1 LRICRHTL
9 SIPMKN
15 SFRRHV
21 VTVGALTGISR
32 ILGFVRDMV
41 TAWLLG
47 AGPLADAFFVA
58 FRIPNLL
65 RRFMAE
71 GAVSVA
77 FVPVFNEAKE
87 TDGLEKA
94 LSMFRDVMTLM
105 FYSLIA
111 VVILGEV
118 VAPALV
124 AAIAPGFYH
133 DPIFATTV
141 HLTRIMFPFILL
153 IGIVALF
160 MGVLNS
166 LGHFAAPAAAP
177 IILNI
182 FMIGVPVVGYVL
194 VPIFKSPADA
204 LAWGVMIGGVA
215 QIVLQIPALRRY
227 KVPLSLSR
235 DFHNPRIRQVTR
247 LMGVAAIGA
256 SQYQLGVFIGT
267 LLASLLA
274 TGSVSYL
281 WYANRLVELPLGIFA
296 FAVGNVVLPAMS
308 TASARMDYKRLA
320 ALMRGSLTT
329 VLLFTIPATIGL
341 IVLAEPIISILFM
354 RGKFTMGD
362 VLNTAL
368 ALQMYALALWA
379 IGYTRIQNQAL
390 YAMQQ
395 AKLVVNIGWLS
406 QGLNILLSIVLMQF
420 LRHAGIALASTIA
433 VFFQL
438 VCFHV
443 VLARKDI
450 SLDKPFFQTCG
461 KMLLAAGAMGV
472 CLYPFVLNRFWMK
485 GLNAHSL
492 GMLTLCV
499 VLAIGVYFA
508 SLWLMGIRS
517 IHRKT

>member
-1 LRICRHTL
+1 
-9 SIPMKN
+9 MKS
-15 SFRRHV
+15 SFRRHIA
-21 VTVGALTGISR
+21 TVGALTGISR

-47 AGPLADAFFVA
+47 ASPLADAFFVA

-94 LSMFRDVMTLM
+94 LAMFRDVMTLM
-105 FYSLIA
+105 FYCLIA
-111 VVILGEV
+111 VVILGEII
-118 VAPALV
+118 APAMV

-133 DPIFATTV
+133 EPIFNTAV

-153 IGIVALF
+153 VGIVALF

-182 FMIGVPVVGYVL
+182 FMIGVPIAGYVL
-194 VPIFKSPADA
+194 IPLFQTPADA
-204 LAWGVMIGGVA
+204 LAWGVIIGGVA
-215 QIVLQIPALRRY
+215 QLVLQIPVLRRY

-256 SQYQLGVFIGT
+256 SQYQIGVFIGT

-274 TGSVSYL
+274 AGSVSYL
-281 WYANRLVELPLGIFA
+281 WYANRLVELPLGVFA

-308 TASARMDYKRLA
+308 TASAHMDFERLGV
-320 ALMRGSLTT
+320 LMRGSLRT
-329 VLLFTIPATIGL
+329 VLLFTIPATVGL
-341 IVLAEPIISILFM
+341 ILLAEPIIAILFM
-354 RGKFTMGD
+354 RGRFGMGD
-362 VLNTAL
+362 VVNTAL

-406 QGLNILLSIVLMQF
+406 QGLNILLSIVLMQP
-420 LRHAGIALASTIA
+420 LRHAGIALASSISVA
-433 VFFQL
+433 FQL
-438 VCFHV
+438 ICFHV
-443 VLARKDI
+443 ILSRKGI
-450 SLDKPFFQTCG
+450 GLNRAFFKTCG
-461 KMLLAAGAMGV
+461 KMLLASGAMGV
-472 CLYPFVLNRFWMK
+472 CIYPFLLKRFWTA
-485 GLNAHSL
+485 GLNPQSL
-492 GMLTLCV
+492 GVLTLCV
-499 VLAIGVYFA
+499 ALAIGVYFA
-508 SLWLMGIRS
+508 ALWAMGVRDVPGRRPS
-517 IHRKT
+517 NGH

>member
-1 LRICRHTL
+1 
-9 SIPMKN
+9 
-15 SFRRHV
+15 
-21 VTVGALTGISR
+21 
-32 ILGFVRDMV
+32 MV

-47 AGPLADAFFVA
+47 ASPLADAFFVA

-71 GAVSVA
+71 GAISVA
-77 FVPVFNEAKE
+77 FVPVFNEVKE

-94 LSMFRDVMTLM
+94 LQMFRDIMTLM
-105 FYSLIA
+105 FYCLVA
-111 VVILGEV
+111 VVILGEII
-118 VAPALV
+118 APAMV

-133 DPIFATTV
+133 DPIFDTTV

-182 FMIGVPVVGYVL
+182 FMIGVPIVGHVL
-194 VPIFKSPADA
+194 IPVFRSPADA
-204 LAWGVMIGGVA
+204 LAWGVIIGGMA
-215 QIVLQIPALRRY
+215 QIVLQIPVLLRY
-227 KVPLSLSR
+227 KVPLKLSSGFR
-235 DFHNPRIRQVTR
+235 SPRIRQVTR

-256 SQYQLGVFIGT
+256 SQYQIGVFVGT

-274 TGSVSYL
+274 AGSVSYL
-281 WYANRLVELPLGIFA
+281 WYANRLVELPLGVFA

-308 TASARMDYKRLA
+308 TASARMDYDQLA
-320 ALMRGSLTT
+320 ALMRGSLRS

-341 IVLAEPIISILFM
+341 IVLAEPIIAILFM
-354 RGKFTMGD
+354 RGKFTMVD

-406 QGLNILLSIVLMQF
+406 QGLNIVLSIVLMQF
-420 LRHAGIALASTIA
+420 LRHAGIALASSISVA
-433 VFFQL
+433 FQL
-438 VCFHV
+438 ICFHV
-443 VLARKDI
+443 ILARKGI
-450 SLDKPFFQTCG
+450 RLDRSFFRSCG
-461 KMLLAAGAMGV
+461 KMLLAALAMGI
-472 CLYPFVLNRFWMK
+472 CIYPFCLKHFWSN
-485 GLNAHSL
+485 GLNLQSL

-499 VLAIGVYFA
+499 AMAIVVYFGA
-508 SLWLMGIRS
+508 LWAMGMRGA
-517 IHRKT
+517 RNENT

>member
-1 LRICRHTL
+1 
-9 SIPMKN
+9 MKN
-15 SFRRHV
+15 SFRRHIA
-21 VTVGALTGISR
+21 TVGALTGISR

-87 TDGLEKA
+87 SDGLEKA
-94 LSMFRDVMTLM
+94 LSMFRDIMTLM
-105 FYSLIA
+105 FYCLVGI
-111 VVILGEV
+111 VILGEI
-118 VAPALV
+118 VAPLLV
-124 AAIAPGFYH
+124 ALIAPGFYH

-153 IGIVALF
+153 IGILALF

-166 LGHFAAPAAAP
+166 LGHFALPAAAP

-182 FMIGVPVVGYVL
+182 FMIGVPVLGYIV
-194 VPIFKSPADA
+194 VPFFKSPADA
-204 LAWGVMIGGVA
+204 LAWGVMLGGIA
-215 QIVLQIPALRRY
+215 QILLQIPALRRN
-227 KVPLSLSR
+227 KVSLSLSR
-235 DFHNPRIRQVTR
+235 NFHNPRIRQVTR

-256 SQYQLGVFIGT
+256 SQYQIGVFIGT

-281 WYANRLVELPLGIFA
+281 YYANRLVELPLGIFA

-308 TASARMDYKRLA
+308 TASARMDYQRLSS
-320 ALMRGSLTT
+320 LMRGSLTT

-341 IVLAEPIISILFM
+341 IILAEPIIAILFM

-379 IGYTRIQNQAL
+379 IGYTRIQNQTL

-433 VFFQL
+433 VAFQL
-438 VCFHV
+438 VCFHT
-443 VLARKDI
+443 VLKRRGI
-450 SLDKPFFQTCG
+450 GLDRAFFQTCG
-461 KMLLAAGAMGV
+461 KMLLAALAMSAS
-472 CLYPFVLNRFWMK
+472 LIPFVMNRFWTN
-485 GLNAHSL
+485 GLNFHSL
-492 GMLTLCV
+492 VMLTACMF
-499 VLAIGVYFA
+499 LAIGIYFA
-508 SLWLMGIRS
+508 SLWLMGVRGIWR
-517 IHRKT
+517 RN